1 MERRNI
7 SQFFGQ
13 FLIFFFLRIR
23 VADLFAYPR
32 WQYIYSLNPSAA
44 AAEKISLLGGAA
56 KLDYSS

>member
-13 FLIFFFLRIR
+13 FLIFLRIR